1 MTGSQGVGNAISG
14 SVAGSVVQ
22 AGSIQHVVL
31 PSPRRE
37 PLPAPRQLP
46 AGLRD
51 FTGRD
56 DQLAALDALLPDAGH
71 SAGAAVV
78 AVVAGIGGGGKTTLV
93 VQWAHRVQERFPDGT
108 LFVNLRGYGP
118 SAPLAPEVVLA
129 SFLSALGVPEEQIP
143 AGLNAQA
150 GLFRSMVAGRRVLVV
165 LDNASD
171 AEQVEPL
178 LPGTPGCMAV
188 VTSRAGLT
196 ELVVSVAAHRVG
208 LGLFTETESHVLLRK
223 IAGNRRVDAEPA
235 AAAELAGLCCGL
247 PLAVRVAATRAAA
260 RPQYAL
266 ADVVADIRDNQ
277 ASASGNGFGGAGVV
291 GGAVRSVFDWSYAQL
306 PPAQA
311 RVLRGLGL
319 HPGPEFGVDAAAAL
333 TGLDPVEVYRCLE
346 VLAELHLVEPAGRKR
361 YLMHDLMH
369 AYATYRAGLDD
380 TSDECQE
387 TVWRVL
393 AWYARTAQQADRT
406 ALPALSG
413 AVPDEVDA
421 GAPAVVFTDRA
432 AAMAWLHRERAN
444 LVAAVRC
451 AAAAGLDV
459 LTMALAVSCR
469 FLTAGGDA
477 WAALHLE
484 ATELGV
490 ASAAALGNRGVE
502 VLLLDV
508 QADVLCRTGRLTEAE
523 AAITRI
529 LRLADEADDPDCR
542 VSASSGLGRIRC
554 EQGRFR
560 EARECYQRS
569 SAVAA
574 ESGLTR
580 SEAVALCNLSWI
592 SVQLGEF
599 DRALEYAERGREL
612 RRQARDPIGGAGALV
627 DMALAWQGLGRHDT
641 AAGLCRQAIDG
652 YRTLGYTGVDLADT
666 FLPLATSLEC
676 LGDLP
681 AAVQALREA
690 ITVLT
695 ALADP
700 RAAQA
705 RRRLTDL
712 ETCIAAG
719 SCP

>member
-1 MTGSQGVGNAISG
+1 MTGSQDVGNAISG
-14 SVAGSVVQ
+14 HVAGSVVQ

-37 PLPAPRQLP
+37 PLRTPRQLP

-51 FTGRD
+51 FVGRED
-56 DQLAALDALLPDAGH
+56 RFAALDALLPDAEH
-71 SAGAAVV
+71 SVGTAVV
-78 AVVAGIGGGGKTTLV
+78 AVVDGTGGGGKTTMV

-118 SAPLAPEVVLA
+118 SAPLAPEAVLA
-129 SFLSALGVPEEQIP
+129 SFLPAFGVPEAQIP
-143 AGLNAQA
+143 AGLDAQA
-150 GLFRSMVAGRRVLVV
+150 GLFRSVLAGRRVLVV

-171 AEQVEPL
+171 AEQVWPL

-188 VTSRAGLT
+188 VTSRASLT
-196 ELVVSVAAHRVG
+196 DLAVSAAAHRVS
-208 LGLFTETESHVLLRK
+208 LGLFTATESLVLLRK
-223 IAGNRRVDAEPA
+223 IVGSARADGEPA
-235 AAAELAGLCCGL
+235 AVAELVRLCGGL

-266 ADVVADIRDNQ
+266 ADIAADIGNDQ
-277 ASASGNGFGGAGVV
+277 ASVPGDSFGGDGVV
-291 GGAVRSVFDWSYAQL
+291 GAAVRSVFDWSYTQL
-306 PPAQA
+306 PTQQA
-311 RVLRGLGL
+311 RVLRALGL

-333 TGLDPVEVYRCLE
+333 TGLDPAAGYRCLE
-346 VLAELHLVEPAGRKR
+346 LLAELHLVEPVGRRR
-361 YLMHDLMH
+361 YRMHDLLH
-369 AYATYRAGLDD
+369 AYANYRAEHDD
-380 TSDECQE
+380 TPHERQE
-387 TVWRVL
+387 ALGKVL
-393 AWYARTAQQADRT
+393 AWYARTAQKADRA

-413 AVPDEVDA
+413 AVPGEVA
-421 GAPAVVFTDRA
+421 AVGPEVVFADRA
-432 AAMAWLHRERAN
+432 EALAWLHREHTN

-451 AAAAGLDV
+451 AAAAGLDT
-459 LTMALAVSCR
+459 LTTALAVSCR
-469 FLTAGGDA
+469 FLAVGGAA
-477 WAALHLE
+477 WSTLHLE
-484 ATELGV
+484 ATALGV

-502 VLLLDV
+502 AGLLDV
-508 QADVLCRTGRLTEAE
+508 QADILCRIGRLPEAE

-529 LRLADEADDPDCR
+529 LVLADELHDPDCW

-554 EQGRFR
+554 EQGRLR
-560 EARECYQRS
+560 EAQECYQRS

-599 DRALEYAERGREL
+599 DRALEYAERGGEL
-612 RRQARDPIGGAGALV
+612 RRQAGDPIGEAGALV

-641 AAGLCRQAIDG
+641 AADLCRQAIAG
-652 YRTLGYTGVDLADT
+652 YQALGYTGVDLADT

-681 AAVQALREA
+681 AAAQALGEA

-695 ALADP
+695 ALEDP
-700 RAAQA
+700 RVAQA

-712 ETCIAAG
+712 ESRIAADLRR
-719 SCP
+719 